1 MKELEKI
8 LCQVFRLKKDEVKDE
23 LTMNDIQVWDSLTHM
38 DIITCIEEELSIQLT
53 IDDIMN
59 MRDIGAIKKI
69 VSEKLV

>member
-59 MRDIGAIKKI
+59 MRDIGAIKKN
-69 VSEKLV
+69 S

>member
-59 MRDIGAIKKI
+59 MRDIGAIKK
-69 VSEKLV
+69 

>member
-8 LCQVFRLKKDEVKDE
+8 LCQVFRLKEDEVKDE
-23 LTMNDIQVWDSLTHM
+23 LTMSDVHVWDSLTHM
-38 DIITCIEEELSIQLT
+38 DLVTSIEQELSIQLT

-59 MRDIGAIKKI
+59 MRDVGTIKKI

>member
-8 LCQVFRLKKDEVKDE
+8 LCQVFGLKKDEVKDE